1 MMINKFIVIV
11 FCLVIF
17 PLAVY
22 SSESKDGIFDQKK
35 ELERIQNQVN
45 QGMKKID
52 SIKSEAMS
60 TQKKI
65 AGYDEKI
72 ATNKRVINRLNSQ
85 LKQLERDA
93 INAQVELENNNNNLE
108 RSRRRY
114 LGNIRQFYFATH
126 QSKSTINNLLN
137 SEMELKRQIKYLA
150 ALSGFESGNV
160 EQAKHFLE
168 KSIDNLDVL
177 TGQTKK
183 VKGLKQKKETST
195 SLERSKKIKQE
206 KTLNKLRRLEM
217 DETERIMMLK
227 QAAEEMEKIIVRLE
241 RERELAR
248 DVERRAGQIASP
260 SVFATLKGKILSPI
274 RGKVIKSF
282 GNQVDR
288 VTKLKS
294 FSPGIQM
301 SGKPF
306 RKVIAVSSGVVAYVG
321 NLRGYGKFVI
331 INHDN
336 QYYTTY
342 AGLGKII
349 VSEGQYLLSGDK
361 IGDAGEDG
369 VLKFELRKGREPL
382 DPIKWIKFD
391 SF

>member
-1 MMINKFIVIV
+1 MINKFFVIV
-11 FCLVIF
+11 FCLIVF

-22 SSESKDGIFDQKK
+22 SSESKDDIFEQKK
-35 ELERIQNQVN
+35 ELEKIQKQVN

-52 SIKSEAMS
+52 SLKSESLS

-65 AGYDEKI
+65 VGYDEKI
-72 ATNKRVINRLNSQ
+72 ATNKKVINRLNKQLRQ
-85 LKQLERDA
+85 LKNDA
-93 INAQVELENNNNNLE
+93 SLAQNELDNNEINLE

-126 QSKSTINNLLN
+126 QSKSTVDNLLN
-137 SEMELKRQIKYLA
+137 SEIELKRQIKYLA

-160 EQAKHFLE
+160 EQAEQFLE
-168 KSIDNLDVL
+168 ESVDNLEDL

-195 SLERSKKIKQE
+195 SLERSKKVKQE

-227 QAAEEMEKIIVRLE
+227 QAAEEMENIIVRLE
-241 RERELAR
+241 RAREQAKEA
-248 DVERRAGQIASP
+248 ERRAGRIESP
-260 SVFATLKGKILSPI
+260 SVFATLKGQILSPM
-274 RGKVIKSF
+274 RGKVIESY

-288 VTKLKS
+288 ITKLKS
-294 FSPGIQM
+294 FSPGIKI

-306 RKVIAVSSGVVAYVG
+306 RKIIAVSSGVVAYVG
-321 NLRGYGKFVI
+321 SLRGYGKFVI

-336 QYYTTY
+336 QYYTTC
-342 AGLGKII
+342 AGLGKIT

-361 IGDAGEDG
+361 IGDVGEDG
-369 VLKFELRKGREPL
+369 ILKFELRKGREPL

>member
-1 MMINKFIVIV
+1 MNKFFVIFFLLIV
-11 FCLVIF
+11 F
-17 PLAVY
+17 PLAAYTV
-22 SSESKDGIFDQKK
+22 ESKDNIFEQKK
-35 ELERIQNQVN
+35 ELEKIQNQVN

-52 SIKSEAMS
+52 SLKNESLS

-65 AGYDEKI
+65 VGYDEKI
-72 ATNKRVINRLNSQ
+72 ATNKKVINRLNKQLRQ
-85 LKQLERDA
+85 LKNDA
-93 INAQVELENNNNNLE
+93 FLAQGELDNNEINLE

-126 QSKSTINNLLN
+126 QSKSTIDNLLN
-137 SEMELKRQIKYLA
+137 SEIELKRQIKYLA

-160 EQAKHFLE
+160 EQAVRFLE
-168 KSIDNLDVL
+168 ESVNNLDDL

-195 SLERSKKIKQE
+195 SLERSKKVKQE

-227 QAAEEMEKIIVRLE
+227 QAAEEMENIIVRLE
-241 RERELAR
+241 RAR
-248 DVERRAGQIASP
+248 KQAKEAERRAGQIESP
-260 SVFATLKGKILSPI
+260 SVFATLKGQILSPM
-274 RGKVIKSF
+274 RGKVIESY

-288 VTKLKS
+288 ITKLKS
-294 FSPGIQM
+294 FSPGIKI

-306 RKVIAVSSGVVAYVG
+306 RKIIAVSSGVVAYVG

-336 QYYTTY
+336 QYYTTC
-342 AGLGKII
+342 AGLGKVT

-369 VLKFELRKGREPL
+369 ILKFELRKGREPL

>member
-1 MMINKFIVIV
+1 MINRFFILVFLLIV
-11 FCLVIF
+11 F

-22 SSESKDGIFDQKK
+22 SSEGKDDIFEQKK
-35 ELERIQNQVN
+35 ELEKIQNQVN

-52 SIKSEAMS
+52 SLKNESLS

-72 ATNKRVINRLNSQ
+72 ATNKKVINRLNKQLRQ
-85 LKQLERDA
+85 LKNDA
-93 INAQVELENNNNNLE
+93 SLTQNELDNNEINLE
-108 RSRRRY
+108 RLRRRY

-126 QSKSTINNLLN
+126 QSKSTVDNLLN
-137 SEMELKRQIKYLA
+137 SEIELKRQIKYLA

-160 EQAKHFLE
+160 EQAVRFLE
-168 KSIDNLDVL
+168 ESVNNLDDL

-195 SLERSKKIKQE
+195 SLERSKKVKQE

-227 QAAEEMEKIIVRLE
+227 QAAEEMENIIVRLE
-241 RERELAR
+241 RAREQAKET
-248 DVERRAGQIASP
+248 ERRAGQIESP
-260 SVFATLKGKILSPI
+260 SVFATLKGQILSPM
-274 RGKVIKSF
+274 RGKVIESY

-288 VTKLKS
+288 ITKLKS
-294 FSPGIQM
+294 FSPGIKI

-306 RKVIAVSSGVVAYVG
+306 RKVVAVSSGVVAYVG

-336 QYYTTY
+336 QYYTTC
-342 AGLGKII
+342 AGLGKIT

-361 IGDAGEDG
+361 IGDAGKDG
-369 VLKFELRKGREPL
+369 ILKFELRKGREPL